1 MIDHEYF
8 KFLVGLWQMLFL
20 VASFVGIIMKDGLLI
35 LAYFS
40 YLAAGKISSCIRSI
54 VLALVNKCLHVQL
67 RQLADSSR

>member
-20 VASFVGIIMKDGLLI
+20 VASFVGIIMEDGLLI

-40 YLAAGKISSCIRSI
+40 YLAAGKNFSCIRSI

>member
-20 VASFVGIIMKDGLLI
+20 VAYFVGIIMEDGLLI

-40 YLAAGKISSCIRSI
+40 YLAAGKIFFCIRSI